1 MINSISERVLGMNF
15 NNDFFDNDF
24 FEDAVN
30 TGRSNSVTTSSTTV
44 NGVSFEELARTNPQQ
59 AQKVRKQ
66 MEKLVEA
73 GLMPASSLQGFGQN
87 TGSVQQADMGGG
99 VFTNS
104 SINGTAHNTPNTEPE
119 PRPRS
124 GVYTCPNCG
133 AINNLT
139 DGRNECEYCGS
150 PIEAK

>member
-1 MINSISERVLGMNF
+1 MNF

-24 FEDAVN
+24 FENAVN

-44 NGVSFEELARTNPQQ
+44 NGVSFEELSRTNPQQ

-73 GLMPASSLQGFGQN
+73 GLMPASSLKGFGQN
-87 TGSVQQADMGGG
+87 TGGVQADMGGG
-99 VFTNS
+99 AFSNN
-104 SINGTAHNTPNTEPE
+104 SINGISQNTQSAAPE
-119 PRPRS
+119 PAPALRS

-133 AINNLT
+133 AINNIT

-150 PIEAK
+150 PIAAK